1 MSLDHDSSYKYL
13 FSVPEM
19 VRDLIMGFVP
29 DEWLRRLDYATLE
42 SGWTA
47 VTSPKTFGAGVG
59 GAVQAQG
66 EIPAGGR
73 E

>member
-1 MSLDHDSSYKYL
+1 MSIDHDSSYKYL

-42 SGWTA
+42 SVVSRTESQSTGCFF
-47 VTSPKTFGAGVG
+47 S
-59 GAVQAQG
+59 
-66 EIPAGGR
+66 
-73 E
+73 